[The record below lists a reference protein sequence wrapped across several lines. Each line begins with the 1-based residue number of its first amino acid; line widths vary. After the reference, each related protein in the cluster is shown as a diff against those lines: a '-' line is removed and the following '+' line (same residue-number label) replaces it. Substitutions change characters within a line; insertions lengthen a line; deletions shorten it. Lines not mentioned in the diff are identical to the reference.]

1 MMSEIKNRIVV
12 IGGGPG
18 GYVAAIRAAQ
28 LGAQVT
34 LIEKDKLG
42 GTCLN
47 RGCIPT
53 KSLLQSVGMLWQIK
67 KADAFGISVKHPSLD
82 FAAVC
87 RRKQSVV
94 KQMVDG
100 VGFLMRNNNITVIS
114 GIGTINGQGK
124 VRVVSEEQK
133 MIEADKIIIATGSE
147 PASVP
152 IEGINEEGV
161 INSDEA
167 LTMEQLP
174 KSMVIIGGGVI
185 GLEFAQIFHRMN
197 VKVAIIEMMPQ
208 ILPTEDAEIAQ
219 TLKGILK
226 GEGID
231 IYTNAKARSIGTNE
245 QGDKVVSLSAKEGE
259 KTLVGNKVLIAVGRA
274 PYKKDLGLE
283 RLSVAL
289 DRGRIIVNKRM
300 ETNIKDIYAVGDVVG
315 GAMLAHTAMA
325 EGSCAAQNAV
335 GMGVEMDYRAVPRC
349 VYTSPEVA
357 AVGLTEKEAKEK
369 YDNVR
374 VGKFPFGANGKALVL
389 DETEGMVKFIVD
401 AQYGQVLGV
410 EIIGPHATEM
420 IAEAVLGIQ
429 LEATFNDFAS
439 AIHAHPTLSETV
451 MEAAL
456 GVMGKSLHI

>member
-231 IYTNAKARSIGTNE
+231 IYTNAKVRSIGTNE

-429 LEATFNDFAS
+429 LEATFNDFAF

>member
-231 IYTNAKARSIGTNE
+231 IYTNAKVRSIGTNE

>member
-114 GIGTINGQGK
+114 GIGTITGQGK
-124 VRVVSEEQK
+124 VRVVSDEEK

-147 PASVP
+147 SASGPV
-152 IEGINEEGV
+152 EGINEGGV

-197 VKVAIIEMMPQ
+197 VKLAIIEMMPQ
-208 ILPTEDAEIAQ
+208 ILPTEDAEIA
-219 TLKGILK
+219 LMLEEILK
-226 GEGID
+226 REGID
-231 IYTNAKARSIGTNE
+231 IYTNAKVRSIGTNE
-245 QGDKVVSLSAKEGE
+245 QGDSVVSLSAKEGE
-259 KTLVGNKVLIAVGRA
+259 KKLVGNKVLIAVGRC
-274 PYKKDLGLE
+274 PYTRDLGLDK
-283 RLSVAL
+283 LGVAL

-300 ETNIKDIYAVGDVVG
+300 ETNIKDIYAIGDVVG
-315 GAMLAHTAMA
+315 GAMLAHMAMA

-335 GMGVEMDYRAVPRC
+335 GIGVEMDYRAVPRC

-374 VGKFPFGANGKALVL
+374 VGKFPFGSNGKALVL
-389 DETEGMVKFIVD
+389 DETEGMVKFIAD

-439 AIHAHPTLSETV
+439 AIHGHPTLSETV

-456 GVMGKSLHI
+456 GVAGGSLHI